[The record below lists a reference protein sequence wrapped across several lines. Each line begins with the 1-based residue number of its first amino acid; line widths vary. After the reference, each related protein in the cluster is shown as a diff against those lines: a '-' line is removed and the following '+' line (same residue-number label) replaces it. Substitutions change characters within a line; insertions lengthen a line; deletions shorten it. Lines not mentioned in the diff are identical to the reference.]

1 MKPVFADTFYFIAA
15 LNPDDQW
22 HSVTIGIADRQRSGL
37 VTTEAVL
44 TEFADALARPAFR
57 QIAAEYLLSLPT
69 DPTIEV
75 VQVDGDLW
83 RRGLALYQ
91 ERPDKEWSLTDCIS
105 FIVMEDRGIG
115 DALTGDSHFEQAGFN
130 ALLRTPG

>member
-15 LNPDDQW
+15 LNPHDQW
-22 HSVTIGIADRQRSGL
+22 HSVAISIADRQRPNL
-37 VTTEAVL
+37 VTTTAVL
-44 TEFADALARPAFR
+44 TEFADALAGSASRR
-57 QIAAEYLLSLPT
+57 VAAEYLRSLPI

-75 VQVDGDLW
+75 VRIDDDLW
-83 RRGLALYQ
+83 ELALTLYQ

-105 FIVMEDRGIG
+105 FIAMEDRGIK

-130 ALLRTPG
+130 ALLRTQG